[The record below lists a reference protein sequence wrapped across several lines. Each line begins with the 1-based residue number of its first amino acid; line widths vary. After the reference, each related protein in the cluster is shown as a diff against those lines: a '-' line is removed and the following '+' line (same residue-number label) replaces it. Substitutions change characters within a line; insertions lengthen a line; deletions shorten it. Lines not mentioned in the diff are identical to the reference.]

1 MDISMWVLWIILA
14 VIFII
19 IEGITLGLT
28 TLWCSVG
35 SLAAALCAYLGA
47 SLGIQIAVMVV
58 VSVICFLI
66 CLKWIKPQMDKRM
79 NNQSN
84 ATNADRVI
92 GETAIVTKT
101 IDTIDGVG
109 LVKVKGQDWS
119 AKSADDSV
127 IKEGAKVKVLS
138 IEGVKLVV
146 EEIKETAI

>member
-14 VIFII
+14 VVFLV

-47 SLGIQIAVMVV
+47 SMGVQIAVMVV

-79 NNQSN
+79 SNRSN

-92 GETAIVTKT
+92 GQTGIVTKT
-101 IDTIDGVG
+101 INTIDGVG

-119 AKSADDSV
+119 AKTADDSV
-127 IKEGAKVKVLS
+127 INEGAKVNVLS
-138 IEGVKLVV
+138 IEGVKLIV
-146 EEIKETAI
+146 EEIKEKEV